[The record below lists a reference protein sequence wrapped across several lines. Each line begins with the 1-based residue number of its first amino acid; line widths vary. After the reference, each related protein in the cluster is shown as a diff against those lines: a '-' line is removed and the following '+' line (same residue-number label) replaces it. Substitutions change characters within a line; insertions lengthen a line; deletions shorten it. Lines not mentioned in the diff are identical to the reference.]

1 MRCTRKDLLDGGNA
15 YRFPRTLALNGE
27 PLAAF
32 LGDEVDPEV
41 ETQAELRVPLLGKAD
56 LS

>member
-41 ETQAELRVPLLGKAD
+41 KTQAELRVPLLGKAD